1 MIISFNYKLFNTNV
15 LVCFLEKSRNCWIK
29 GFPEREKP
37 PKRSLSNAGK
47 STLEND
53 SLRILSKTVRSW
65 YWNEYLPIVTDC
77 NEGNDDKTSSE
88 QCTKLKE
95 SLLQSPII
103 IVFKFFKSIYH
114 SEY

>member
-1 MIISFNYKLFNTNV
+1 MVNLIIIISFNHLLFKTNV

-53 SLRILSKTVRSW
+53 SLRILSKTVRS
-65 YWNEYLPIVTDC
+65 
-77 NEGNDDKTSSE
+77 
-88 QCTKLKE
+88 
-95 SLLQSPII
+95 
-103 IVFKFFKSIYH
+103 
-114 SEY
+114 